1 MQTINNEVRN
11 CRSQVQRAG
20 EFFSKLSPEAFRDLT
35 SLEHPSSYPANMI
48 LFSEKEAARG
58 IYIVIEGEV
67 KLSINS
73 TDGKRLSLSIA
84 RKGDIL
90 GLSSA
95 LTGSPY
101 EMTAETLYP
110 SRIAPIGRRDFLNYV
125 MEHPD
130 VYKVLME
137 ELSRQYTMA
146 CEQLRTVGLAST
158 APEKL
163 ARLLL
168 EWSVNGQTTECG
180 TRVRFSLTHEEIGEF
195 IGASRET
202 VTRTLTVL
210 KHRRLVSFSGSM
222 LTIPSRVALESFAH
236 C

>member
-1 MQTINNEVRN
+1 MQSTNSAV
-11 CRSQVQRAG
+11 SSYGTSVQRTG
-20 EFFSKLSPEAFRDLT
+20 EFFSKLSPEALRDLS
-35 SLEHPSSYPANMI
+35 SLEHPSSYAANVI
-48 LFSEKEAARG
+48 LFSEKEPARG
-58 IYIVIEGEV
+58 IFVVLEGEV

-73 TDGKRLSLSIA
+73 TEGKRLSLSIA

-101 EMTAETLYP
+101 EVTAETLYP
-110 SRIAPIGRRDFLNYV
+110 ARIAPIGRQEFLKYL
-125 MEHPD
+125 MTHPE
-130 VYKVLME
+130 VYQALME
-137 ELSRQYTMA
+137 ELSRQYSMA

-168 EWSVNGQTTECG
+168 EWSEHGQTTECG

-202 VTRTLTVL
+202 VTRTLTVF
-210 KHRRLVSFSGSM
+210 KHRRLVTFSGSM

>member
-1 MQTINNEVRN
+1 MQTTNNEVRS
-11 CRSQVQRAG
+11 CRSQSQRAG
-20 EFFSKLSPEAFRDLT
+20 EFFSKLSPVALKDLT
-35 SLEHPSSYPANMI
+35 SLEHPSSYPANVI
-48 LFSEKEAARG
+48 LFSEKEPARG
-58 IYIVIEGEV
+58 IYVVLEGEV

-110 SRIAPIGRRDFLNYV
+110 SRIAPIGRRDFLDYV
-125 MEHPD
+125 MAHPD
-130 VYKVLME
+130 VYQSLME

-168 EWSVNGQTTECG
+168 DWSVNGQTTECG

-210 KHRRLVSFSGSM
+210 KHRRLVTFSGSM